1 MAQWMTGEVVENY
14 AWNNELFSLRVRVP
28 EPFEFI
34 AGQFVRL
41 GLNDGEQRFQR
52 AYSLVNGPQEP
63 ILDFLVNRVHDGEFS
78 PRLHDLR
85 AGQAI
90 EVSQPPSGFFT
101 LNEVP
106 EGKSLWLMATG
117 TGIGP
122 YLSMLSTR
130 IPYER
135 FARIHLVHAVRYG
148 ADLAYRD
155 TIQQWCDAHPQQL
168 HYQPIVSRED
178 SKGALRGRIPA
189 LIVSGELE
197 AAVDDTLD
205 SDAQVMLCGNPEMI
219 TDAKRVLADKGLP
232 KNLRRKPGNVTVEHY
247 W

>member
-1 MAQWMTGEVVENY
+1 MAQWMTGEVIENH

-28 EPFEFI
+28 KPFEFI

-41 GLNDGEQRFQR
+41 GLQTDEQRIQR
-52 AYSLVNGPQEP
+52 AYSLVNGPDDP
-63 ILDFLVNRVHDGEFS
+63 ILDFLINRVHGGDFS

-85 AGQAI
+85 AGQSI
-90 EVSQPPSGFFT
+90 EVSQPPTGFFT

-106 EGKSLWLMATG
+106 EGESLWLISTG

-122 YLSMLSTR
+122 YLSMLTTT

-135 FARIHLVHAVRYG
+135 FARIHLIHAVRYE
-148 ADLAYRD
+148 ADLAY
-155 TIQQWCDAHPQQL
+155 QQKILAWVAEHPGQL
-168 HYQPIVSRED
+168 NYQPIVSRED
-178 SKGALRGRIPA
+178 ATGALRGRIPT
-189 LIVSGELE
+189 LILDGQLE
-197 AAVDDTLD
+197 AALGDELNDN
-205 SDAQVMLCGNPEMI
+205 AQVMLCGNPEMI
-219 TDAKRVLADKGLP
+219 RDAKQVLADKGLP

>member
-1 MAQWMTGEVVENY
+1 MALWLDGEVIENY
-14 AWNNELFSLRVRVP
+14 AWNQELFSLRVRT
-28 EPFEFI
+28 EQPFEFI

-41 GLNDGEQRFQR
+41 GLAHEDGRVQR
-52 AYSLVNGPQEP
+52 AYSLVNGPDDSV
-63 ILDFLVNRVHDGEFS
+63 LDFLVNRVHDGLFS
-78 PRLHDLR
+78 PMLHGLK
-85 AGQAI
+85 AGQKI
-90 EVSQPPSGFFT
+90 QVSQPPSGFFT

-106 EGKSLWLMATG
+106 DGDSLWLIATG

-122 YLSMLSTR
+122 YLSMLTTD

-135 FARIHLVHAVRYG
+135 FKRIHLIHAVRYS

-155 TIQQWCDAHPQQL
+155 LIQGWVDKHPDQL

-178 SKGALRGRIPA
+178 FAGALRGRVPA
-189 LIVSGELE
+189 LIESGALQAACGDELN
-197 AAVDDTLD
+197 DR
-205 SDAQVMLCGNPEMI
+205 AQVMLCGNPEMI
-219 TDAKRVLADKGLP
+219 RDAKVLLDSMGLP

>member
-14 AWNNELFSLRVRVP
+14 AWNNELFSLRVKVP

-41 GLNDGEQRFQR
+41 GLQEGEQRFQR

-90 EVSQPPSGFFT
+90 QVSQPPTGFFT

-106 EGKSLWLMATG
+106 EGDSLWLISTG

-122 YLSMLSTR
+122 YLSMLSTK

-135 FARIHLVHAVRYG
+135 FKRIHLIHAVRY
-148 ADLAYRD
+148 ANDLAYQAQILD
-155 TIQQWCDAHPQQL
+155 WVAAHPGQL
-168 HYQPIVSRED
+168 SYQPVVSRED
-178 SKGALRGRIPA
+178 SAGALRGRIPA
-189 LIVSGELE
+189 LILDGQLE
-197 AAVDDTLD
+197 KALGDTLD
-205 SDAQVMLCGNPEMI
+205 TNAQVMLCGNPDMI
-219 TDAKRVLADKGLP
+219 RDAKQVLADKGLP